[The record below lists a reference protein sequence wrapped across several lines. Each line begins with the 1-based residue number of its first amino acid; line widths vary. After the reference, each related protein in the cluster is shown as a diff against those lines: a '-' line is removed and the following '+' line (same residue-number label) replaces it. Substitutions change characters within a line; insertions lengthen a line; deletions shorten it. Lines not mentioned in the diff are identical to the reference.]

1 MFLIPRCQV
10 WTQQPQGHVEIDRT
24 NQLAKTITHCIP
36 MGGVN
41 RDVVTGNTLTLFSGA
56 STQIDSRGKSLKG
69 SGSAA
74 VASIPLDL
82 SPYRNLTISF
92 WMRWDTF
99 ANNDALAMEHGEN
112 FVGNS
117 GFLIDPN
124 SAGGQFEVGVGS
136 PEGKA
141 NDWSAPRPTALAW
154 HHYYI
159 TLDRTTSQ
167 SSTMCIDGVSQPM
180 TAVATLDVADYF
192 GNNTLY
198 LFSRSNST
206 LFGAGRLENIVIRGG
221 YVGSV
226 TEARKEFNNPWQIF
240 KRPDS
245 RIFVPVSVGGGPIN
259 ITGILLST
267 LDSITTSIHGCL
279 GHVSTFSISLD
290 TISITGSGNLTHIG
304 TSVNVLDGLIVV
316 FNGAVAIAGSVSGTL
331 ACTLDSIVF
340 SGVGNLNHSTTISIT
355 LDDVFVSLAGTVA
368 GTPENIDGTLS
379 IVLDGIGF
387 TSSGN
392 SGTLTLTEDD
402 INAIMT
408 AIINNPKTLTIPK
421 FLGLK

>member
-1 MFLIPRCQV
+1 MFLIPRRQV

-159 TLDRTTSQ
+159 TLDRTT
-167 SSTMCIDGVSQPM
+167 
-180 TAVATLDVADYF
+180 
-192 GNNTLY
+192 
-198 LFSRSNST
+198 
-206 LFGAGRLENIVIRGG
+206 
-221 YVGSV
+221 
-226 TEARKEFNNPWQIF
+226 
-240 KRPDS
+240 
-245 RIFVPVSVGGGPIN
+245 
-259 ITGILLST
+259 
-267 LDSITTSIHGCL
+267 
-279 GHVSTFSISLD
+279 
-290 TISITGSGNLTHIG
+290 
-304 TSVNVLDGLIVV
+304 
-316 FNGAVAIAGSVSGTL
+316 
-331 ACTLDSIVF
+331 
-340 SGVGNLNHSTTISIT
+340 
-355 LDDVFVSLAGTVA
+355 
-368 GTPENIDGTLS
+368 
-379 IVLDGIGF
+379 
-387 TSSGN
+387 
-392 SGTLTLTEDD
+392 
-402 INAIMT
+402 
-408 AIINNPKTLTIPK
+408 
-421 FLGLK
+421 